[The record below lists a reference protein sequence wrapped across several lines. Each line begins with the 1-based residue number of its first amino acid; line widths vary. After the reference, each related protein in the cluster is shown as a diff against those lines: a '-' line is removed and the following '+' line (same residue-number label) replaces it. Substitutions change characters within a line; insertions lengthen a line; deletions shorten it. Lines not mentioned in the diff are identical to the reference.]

1 MDNTYKI
8 DLIKF
13 INSYPKIKN
22 ASLSLLLFQ
31 KKKIFENDYRN
42 FQRNC

>member
-1 MDNTYKI
+1 MDNIFKI

-13 INSYPKIKN
+13 INNYPKIKN
-22 ASLSLLLFQ
+22 SSLSLLSFQ